1 MTPRR
6 LLPLALA
13 AFASL
18 AVSSIVLPSSAHAQ
32 TDPLAAIREQI
43 LYANYPEAISATSA
57 LLARTDLDAR
67 TRNGALE
74 LLATAQI
81 ANGAADD
88 ARRTLATLYS
98 RDPGH
103 RLTDPD
109 ASPPVISA
117 FARARE
123 AQPPAVSVRI
133 AHHAPTLTRRESPSI
148 EVQLASGADAV
159 DEVRLAYRQGNEP
172 GWSRVVMN
180 RRPDGTFSAR
190 IPLVGAAHQAVD
202 VAYHVVATA
211 PSGSV
216 LARSGTEAEPLS
228 LRIPGEAA
236 TVASTEETPPG
247 LGAGAGTATTGPTD
261 GGQGGGNVAEEW
273 WFWTLIALV
282 VGGGVATGVVLGAQE
297 GVPDGTLGTVTLMR
311 L

>member
-1 MTPRR
+1 MRAR
-6 LLPLALA
+6 
-13 AFASL
+13 
-18 AVSSIVLPSSAHAQ
+18 IVLAIALVALGALGAPAMSHAQ
-32 TDPLAAIREQI
+32 TDPLAPIREQI
-43 LYANYPEAISATSA
+43 LYASYPDAIASASA
-57 LLARTDLDAR
+57 LLARADLDAT

-81 ANGAADD
+81 ANGDADD
-88 ARRTLATLYS
+88 ARRTLATLYA

-109 ASPPVISA
+109 AGPPVVSA
-117 FARARE
+117 FARAGA
-123 AQPPAVSVRI
+123 AQPALVAVRI
-133 AHHAPTLTRRESPSI
+133 AHRAPTLSRRESPSI

-180 RRPDGTFSAR
+180 RRTDGTYSAR

-202 VAYHVVATA
+202 VAYHVIAAA
-211 PSGSV
+211 PSGAP

-228 LRIPGEAA
+228 LRIPGEASG
-236 TVASTEETPPG
+236 TVASGEAPPRPNPA
-247 LGAGAGTATTGPTD
+247 AGTTGPTD
-261 GGQGGGNVAEEW
+261 GNGGGGNVAEEW
-273 WFWTLIALV
+273 WFWTLIAVV
-282 VGGGVATGVVLGAQE
+282 VGGGVVAGVVVGTQP